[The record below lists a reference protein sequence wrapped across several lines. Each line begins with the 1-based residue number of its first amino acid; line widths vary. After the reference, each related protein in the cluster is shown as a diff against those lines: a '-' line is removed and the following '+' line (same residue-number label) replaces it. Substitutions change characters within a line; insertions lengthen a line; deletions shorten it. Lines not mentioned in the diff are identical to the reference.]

1 MDILNAF
8 IQPFLLLAPKVPN
21 TIINFIIGYIIIKI
35 IMYILKKSIKYFRLT
50 KSFRGLVLACVHAI
64 LWAFLI
70 MHLLEI
76 LGLSSLVV
84 IISGSAVFLGFI
96 LNQGLAQTISDI
108 ASSISLAQDKDF
120 RIGSRVSINEG
131 KTIGEICALDM
142 RKVRIIDDDGK
153 LHVLPNS
160 VVDKNE
166 WILLERPEKNE
177 SHKPKKRK
185 SLG

>member
-1 MDILNAF
+1 MDIFNAF
-8 IQPFLLLAPKVPN
+8 LQPFITLAPKIPN
-21 TIINFIIGYIIIKI
+21 AIINLIIGYVIIKI
-35 IMYILKKSIKYFRLT
+35 VMFILRKSIKYFRLT
-50 KSFRGLVLACVHAI
+50 KSVRGLVLACINAF

-120 RIGSRVSINEG
+120 RIGSRVSLNEG
-131 KTIGEICALDM
+131 KTIGEIIALDM
-142 RKVRIIDDDGK
+142 RKVRIRDDEDK
-153 LHVLPNS
+153 IHILPNS
-160 VVDKNE
+160 VVDRGE

-177 SHKPKKRK
+177 SHKPKKHK